1 MFLKVY
7 PALGVRLLLIYV
19 SICFLNH
26 GDRCS
31 GKQDKSFE
39 DVTWKIT
46 TSSYS
51 KGCIVQ
57 FTSS

>member
-1 MFLKVY
+1 MFSKGY
-7 PALGVRLLLIYV
+7 PALGVRLLLIYA

-26 GDRCS
+26 GGGCS
-31 GKQDKSFE
+31 RKQDKSFE

-51 KGCIVQ
+51 K
-57 FTSS
+57 